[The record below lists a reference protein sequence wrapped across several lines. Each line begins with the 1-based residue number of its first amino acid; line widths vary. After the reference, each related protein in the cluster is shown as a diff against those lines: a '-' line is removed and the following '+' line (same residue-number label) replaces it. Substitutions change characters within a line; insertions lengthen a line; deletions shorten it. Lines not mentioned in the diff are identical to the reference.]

1 MLNSKP
7 KFSERQEYRKIR
19 KSAKD
24 GVIAGA
30 MVPGIIGGSIGA
42 AAGLGEGLIDIATDS
57 SDDYNGIIGNT
68 VHPMAT
74 TIGGALEYG
83 VPLAALGTGVGA
95 MVGGFPTSKTQ
106 LKYTTMKA
114 RQKASNAYNFT
125 KENYNKVENLQ
136 KKASDVY
143 NKTKDK
149 FKKKK

>member
-24 GVIAGA
+24 GIVAGA
-30 MVPGIIGGSIGA
+30 MVPGLIGGSIGA

-57 SDDYNGIIGNT
+57 ADDYNGIIGNA

-74 TIGGALEYG
+74 TIGGALDYG
-83 VPLAALGTGVGA
+83 VPLAALGAGVGA
-95 MVGGFPTSKTQ
+95 IAGGFPTSKTQ

-114 RQKASNAYNFT
+114 RQKAANAYNFT

-136 KKASDVY
+136 KKAADVY